1 MITET
6 ELAMAKNEA
15 DLIKEEAIK
24 SILVLDEIDIAMD
37 DIQTNSLIYG
47 KTVDEW
53 HDYFQILA
61 DPNADLIQI
70 KRYCSEIIERLGVA
84 YRFLNITEKK
94 FSTYKHSYEKAYAE
108 EVSKRA
114 DSKIRKTIPS
124 ADTLNLSAKSALG
137 NRDLMCKS
145 YEKAIEFWQRI
156 VYMLNKKLE
165 AIKIMSIVSSSL
177 AKAENSLY

>member
-1 MITET
+1 
-6 ELAMAKNEA
+6 
-15 DLIKEEAIK
+15 
-24 SILVLDEIDIAMD
+24 MD

-61 DPNADLIQI
+61 DPNADLYST

-84 YRFLNITEKK
+84 YRYLNITEKK
-94 FSTYKHSYEKAYAE
+94 FSTYKHSYEKVYAE

-124 ADTLNLSAKSALG
+124 ADTLNLSAKSVT
-137 NRDLMCKS
+137 RK
-145 YEKAIEFWQRI
+145 QR
-156 VYMLNKKLE
+156 LN
-165 AIKIMSIVSSSL
+165 V
-177 AKAENSLY
+177 